1 MNQNNY
7 MKGLSIVGFLV
18 FGAVSCW
25 ATAESLHLL
34 LSSWPV
40 AFCWAITIGFF
51 VIASLGTKMIAD
63 SLNQRI
69 FVENRG
75 TKLSLGI
82 IIVFVFWL
90 CCSLPT
96 NTHTFFYR
104 NLIND
109 KVTYEIAT
117 TKGYLDQIAN
127 GVVTADKTNAR
138 ITEFINQ
145 INIKLGQLE
154 AEIKNEAN
162 PGNGPRAKAILAD
175 FANLLDVPVIK
186 PLSFVGTSTQDRQ
199 LLCNE
204 YRKMIYTLRD
214 AKIENIKASM
224 TPANSNYKQQALVD
238 RKNLDVIKC
247 NIDEGNL
254 DVNDANDIKQICDKI
269 NQGYST
275 IKMYAQFVD
284 FKNAEDKANYT
295 APSPQTKIARLL
307 SVYDVWRD
315 FVTGQQGGLSFIF
328 WILISIL
335 VDVAAFIFFDI
346 AFAKRDN

>member
-7 MKGLSIVGFLV
+7 MKGLSIIGFLV

-51 VIASLGTKMIAD
+51 IIASLGTKMIAD

-75 TKLSLGI
+75 MKFSLGI

-145 INIKLGQLE
+145 INMKLGQL
-154 AEIKNEAN
+154 
-162 PGNGPRAKAILAD
+162 RC
-175 FANLLDVPVIK
+175 FATN
-186 PLSFVGTSTQDRQ
+186 
-199 LLCNE
+199 
-204 YRKMIYTLRD
+204 
-214 AKIENIKASM
+214 IEK
-224 TPANSNYKQQALVD
+224 
-238 RKNLDVIKC
+238 
-247 NIDEGNL
+247 
-254 DVNDANDIKQICDKI
+254 
-269 NQGYST
+269 
-275 IKMYAQFVD
+275 
-284 FKNAEDKANYT
+284 
-295 APSPQTKIARLL
+295 
-307 SVYDVWRD
+307 
-315 FVTGQQGGLSFIF
+315 
-328 WILISIL
+328 
-335 VDVAAFIFFDI
+335 
-346 AFAKRDN
+346 